1 MVRECHDDDDE
12 VMAGDTLCYKKVF
25 RRSFRYYMRLPAKFV
40 KAAGLEHPKSI
51 MLKDPEGKEWT
62 IGVHVERYRTN
73 KYKYSLTAG
82 WSMFRKYHKLLDG
95 DVLTFAYN
103 KKEGV
108 LNLTHVFKFDRPI
121 KQEAPVEEVNTC
133 YGGGNAK
140 IGDEWSPI
148 GGGGGGRGG
157 VGGVEV
163 KVEYESGP
171 ETELAKTK
179 RGGPQ
184 LKTFADVKIEDGWDP
199 EMMGGKRR
207 EVPAPEKPSRGGVEV
222 NNEPPKDGVFRC
234 KRVVYF

>member
-1 MVRECHDDDDE
+1 M
-12 VMAGDTLCYKKVF
+12 
-25 RRSFRYYMRLPAKFV
+25 

-51 MLKDPEGKEWT
+51 TLKDPEGKEWT
-62 IGVHVERYRTN
+62 MGIHVERYRINT
-73 KYKYSLTAG
+73 YKYCLTAG
-82 WSMFRKYHKLLDG
+82 WSMFRKYHDLSDG

-108 LNLTHVFKFDRPI
+108 LHLTHVFKCETPI
-121 KQEAPVEEVNTC
+121 KQEAPVEEVNAC

-148 GGGGGGRGG
+148 GGGRGGRGG

-171 ETELAKTK
+171 ETELAKRK
-179 RGGPQ
+179 RGRSP
-184 LKTFADVKIEDGWDP
+184 LKSFADVKIEDGWDP
-199 EMMGGKRR
+199 ETVGGKRR
-207 EVPAPEKPSRGGVEV
+207 EVPMLEKPSRGGGVEV
-222 NNEPPKDGVFRC
+222 NNEPPTDGVFRC